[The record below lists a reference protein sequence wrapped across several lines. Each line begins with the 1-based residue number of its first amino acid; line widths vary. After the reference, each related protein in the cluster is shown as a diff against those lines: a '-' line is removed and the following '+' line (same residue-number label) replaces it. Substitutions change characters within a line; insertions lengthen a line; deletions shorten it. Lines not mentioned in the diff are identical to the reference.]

1 MTDLVIDQCDPIGR
15 STRYFAPI
23 EVPAYNYFPRSL
35 YSYVYLPIAKKRER
49 EKNRSQLR
57 NHIRRLLH

>member
-15 STRYFAPI
+15 STRHFAPI

-35 YSYVYLPIAKKRER
+35 YSYVYLSIMKNRER

>member
-15 STRYFAPI
+15 STRHFAPI
-23 EVPAYNYFPRSL
+23 EMPAYNYFPRSL

-49 EKNRSQLR
+49 EKNQSAAQSYP
-57 NHIRRLLH
+57 